1 MPSYTLNDLAKE
13 LGADVHGDGQVRV
26 SSIASLSKAE
36 VGSLS
41 FLHNSKYLEDLKT
54 TQASAVLI
62 TEQMLEFCN
71 TNAIVLKNPYL
82 AFAKVCALFD
92 NSPKSTVGIHK
103 SAILHSSV
111 SIGDNT
117 SIGPNVIV
125 GENCIISDNVEIGAN
140 SVIQS
145 NCVLFKGVK
154 IKPNVSIYHDVK
166 VGENTTI
173 HSNSVIGSDGFGNAK
188 DPMGNW
194 IKVPQLG
201 GVRIGKNVEI
211 GACTSIDRG
220 TIDNTI
226 IEDGVKI
233 DNQIQIGHN
242 VVIGENTALAA
253 QSGVAGSTEI
263 GANCMFGGQT
273 GISGHIK
280 IADNVMLSSQ
290 SGVSNSIFKSGIYSA
305 SIPAKPHIKWKRT
318 LARLNNLDKLA
329 ERVSCLEKK

>member
-1 MPSYTLNDLAKE
+1 
-13 LGADVHGDGQVRV
+13 
-26 SSIASLSKAE
+26 
-36 VGSLS
+36 
-41 FLHNSKYLEDLKT
+41 
-54 TQASAVLI
+54 
-62 TEQMLEFCN
+62 
-71 TNAIVLKNPYL
+71 
-82 AFAKVCALFD
+82 
-92 NSPKSTVGIHK
+92 
-103 SAILHSSV
+103 
-111 SIGDNT
+111 
-117 SIGPNVIV
+117 
-125 GENCIISDNVEIGAN
+125 
-140 SVIQS
+140 
-145 NCVLFKGVK
+145 
-154 IKPNVSIYHDVK
+154 
-166 VGENTTI
+166 
-173 HSNSVIGSDGFGNAK
+173 
-188 DPMGNW
+188 MGNW